1 MANPMY
7 RYEEPGPFE
16 ASHIREGDRYEL
28 SNGHPIYCSPTGGDG
43 ARGSGVG
50 FGVLDTDPV
59 VDSAGIDPGF
69 TPSGPRS
76 LRAPDIGIGNI
87 PDRPGWI
94 PGAPLLAVEYASS
107 GQDEPELQRKIIE
120 LLNAGTKLIWV
131 VRLLGIRRVEVYE
144 KGLAPKTFYAGHEL
158 RADGILHNPVPVQA
172 LYDRTLAHEL
182 TLRNLLQRKGY
193 ESVAQILE
201 KGLEKGREEGL
212 EKGREEGLE
221 KGREEGREAMAET
234 LLALLRARGL
244 PVDDATVGRVR
255 GCRANELLRAW
266 MVRAGTAATVDE
278 VFAET
283 EQA

>member
-1 MANPMY
+1 M
-7 RYEEPGPFE
+7 
-16 ASHIREGDRYEL
+16 
-28 SNGHPIYCSPTGGDG
+28 
-43 ARGSGVG
+43 
-50 FGVLDTDPV
+50 
-59 VDSAGIDPGF
+59 
-69 TPSGPRS
+69 
-76 LRAPDIGIGNI
+76 
-87 PDRPGWI
+87 
-94 PGAPLLAVEYASS
+94 AVEYASS

-172 LYDRTLAHEL
+172 LYDRTLAHKL
-182 TLRNLLQRKGY
+182 TLRNLLQREGY
-193 ESVAQILE
+193 ESVAQIL
-201 KGLEKGREEGL
+201 
-212 EKGREEGLE
+212 EEGLE

>member
-16 ASHIREGDRYEL
+16 ASQIREGDRYEL

-76 LRAPDIGIGNI
+76 LRAPDIGVGNI

-107 GQDEPELQRKIIE
+107 GQDEPELQRKILE

-172 LYDRTLAHEL
+172 LYDRTLAHKL
-182 TLRNLLQRKGY
+182 TLRNLLQREGY
-193 ESVAQILE
+193 ESVAQILK

-212 EKGREEGLE
+212 EK
-221 KGREEGREAMAET
+221 GREAMAET

-266 MVRAGTAATVDE
+266 MVRAGTAATVDQ

>member
-1 MANPMY
+1 M
-7 RYEEPGPFE
+7 
-16 ASHIREGDRYEL
+16 
-28 SNGHPIYCSPTGGDG
+28 
-43 ARGSGVG
+43 
-50 FGVLDTDPV
+50 
-59 VDSAGIDPGF
+59 
-69 TPSGPRS
+69 
-76 LRAPDIGIGNI
+76 
-87 PDRPGWI
+87 
-94 PGAPLLAVEYASS
+94 AVEYASS
-107 GQDEPELQRKIIE
+107 GQDEPELQRKILE

-172 LYDRTLAHEL
+172 LYDRTLAHKL
-182 TLRNLLQRKGY
+182 TLRNLLQREGY
-193 ESVAQILE
+193 ESVAQIL
-201 KGLEKGREEGL
+201 EEGL

-221 KGREEGREAMAET
+221 KGLEKGREAMAET

-266 MVRAGTAATVDE
+266 MVRAGTAATVDQ